1 VGSLFSSVLCKY
13 AAWKSGEPLRYRVCV
28 AGAASAWLTP
38 NSRLYHILR
47 QIPTM
52 TSLTTIALDAMSG
65 DHGPGVV
72 VPAAARAL
80 QEHHALKLI
89 LVGDQQVLGEELARN
104 GLALGDR
111 LSIKH
116 ASQVVAMDEPPSQ
129 ALRGKKDSSMRVA
142 IDLVKEGTA
151 RACVSAGNTG
161 ALMAT
166 ARFVLKTLPGI
177 DRPAIITALP
187 TIRGHSHVLDLGAN
201 VDSSAEVLYQFAVMG
216 SVLAS
221 AVDNNPSPTV
231 GLLNIGEEEI
241 KGNEQVKEA
250 AKLLA
255 SGGLNYVG
263 FVEGDDINKGT
274 VDVVVADGFIGNV
287 ALKSI
292 EGVAKMISHIMKE
305 EFKRNIFTK
314 LAALLVLPVLNA
326 VRRRIDPRTYN
337 GASLVGLR
345 GIVIKSHGSADAF
358 SFSRAINEALL
369 ETEKNVPERIS
380 EQLEALLEKRHAV

>member
-1 VGSLFSSVLCKY
+1 
-13 AAWKSGEPLRYRVCV
+13 
-28 AGAASAWLTP
+28 
-38 NSRLYHILR
+38 
-47 QIPTM
+47 M
-52 TSLTTIALDAMSG
+52 TSLTPIALDAMSG

-80 QEHHALKLI
+80 REHPELKLI
-89 LVGDQQVLGEELARN
+89 LVGDEKVLKHELGRSGLQEGERLAVR
-104 GLALGDR
+104 
-111 LSIKH
+111 H
-116 ASQVVAMDEPPSQ
+116 ASQVVAMDDLPSQ

-142 IDLVKEGTA
+142 INLVKDGTA
-151 RACVSAGNTG
+151 EACVSAGNTG

-166 ARFVLKTLPGI
+166 ARFVLKTLDGI

-187 TIRGHSHVLDLGAN
+187 TITGHSHVLDLGAN
-201 VDSSAEVLYQFAVMG
+201 VDSPAEVLYQFAVMG

-221 AVDNNPSPTV
+221 AVDNNAAPSV

-250 AKLLA
+250 GALLA
-255 SGGLNYVG
+255 SSTLNYIG
-263 FVEGDDINKGT
+263 FVEGDDIYKGT
-274 VDVVVADGFIGNV
+274 VDVVVCDGFMGNV
-287 ALKSI
+287 ALKTS
-292 EGVAKMISHIMKE
+292 EGVAKMISHYMKA
-305 EFKRNIFTK
+305 EFKRNLFTK
-314 LAALLVLPVLNA
+314 LAGLIALPVLRA
-326 VRRRIDPRTYN
+326 FRKRIDPRAYN

-380 EQLEALLEKRHAV
+380 EQLGALLEKRQAV